1 MDTGAVAADAKNI
14 WQIRIYGSSTGTFAA
29 SVQNF
34 SLFTRKIV
42 PVYMYAQNAHK
53 LIKYKSCL

>member
-1 MDTGAVAADAKNI
+1 MYSWV
-14 WQIRIYGSSTGTFAA
+14 QHYMYTGTFAA